1 MPFRFDPREQAALLL
16 GLLKWAALGSLVGVL
31 AGVASAA
38 FLHSLTW
45 ATDYREAHPLLLL
58 LLPLAGLLIGL
69 VYHRWGHSVAAGSNL
84 LIDAIHTERGA
95 ATAIPFRMAPLVL
108 FGTVVT
114 HLFGGSAG
122 REGTAVQMGGTLANL
137 LTKPLRLSHRDH
149 RVLIMSGISAGFGS
163 VFGTPLAGTVFGM
176 EVLTLGRIGSAALL
190 PCLAAAYVGDVTAR
204 ALGVHHHV
212 YDVYSVAVPL
222 PALTPGLWGF
232 IALAGALFGLASL
245 LFVELTDAVAHAAKR
260 LLPDRPYLR
269 PALGGVL
276 VIALTYAVGTR
287 DYLGLSLPL
296 IERSFA
302 PGGVFLLAWLLKTV
316 FTAVTLGTGF
326 KGGEVTP
333 LFGIGA
339 TLGAAF
345 AQVTGQ
351 PPALF
356 AGLGFV
362 AVFAGAANTPL
373 ACTLMGIEL
382 FGAQMGVPCATAC
395 VLAYLLSGHR
405 GIYASQRVG
414 TAKAEGVVVAGG
426 TALRDARAGRGV
438 RVRLPRRRR
447 SRRSDGAAQEPALPG
462 ANSAETTRGNGER
475 V

>member
-190 PCLAAAYVGDVTAR
+190 PCLAAAYV
-204 ALGVHHHV
+204 
-212 YDVYSVAVPL
+212 S
-222 PALTPGLWGF
+222 
-232 IALAGALFGLASL
+232 FG
-245 LFVELTDAVAHAAKR
+245 
-260 LLPDRPYLR
+260 
-269 PALGGVL
+269 
-276 VIALTYAVGTR
+276 
-287 DYLGLSLPL
+287 
-296 IERSFA
+296 
-302 PGGVFLLAWLLKTV
+302 
-316 FTAVTLGTGF
+316 TAVNA
-326 KGGEVTP
+326 P
-333 LFGIGA
+333 
-339 TLGAAF
+339 
-345 AQVTGQ
+345 
-351 PPALF
+351 
-356 AGLGFV
+356 
-362 AVFAGAANTPL
+362 
-373 ACTLMGIEL
+373 
-382 FGAQMGVPCATAC
+382 
-395 VLAYLLSGHR
+395 SG
-405 GIYASQRVG
+405 
-414 TAKAEGVVVAGG
+414 
-426 TALRDARAGRGV
+426 
-438 RVRLPRRRR
+438 
-447 SRRSDGAAQEPALPG
+447 
-462 ANSAETTRGNGER
+462 
-475 V
+475 